1 MWKICLYLIL
11 GIKTYTIFAPIDKS
25 FSDIESDALE
35 KLLSD
40 KTAAE
45 EFAMKHVVPGTL
57 FSAGMRF
64 YQIKDSLLT
73 GKTVILQKT
82 SAGKIKVN
90 DAQMISSNIPATN
103 GVIHALDGVLS
114 WAKHTAPSLSRH

>member
-1 MWKICLYLIL
+1 METDVLERLL
-11 GIKTYTIFAPIDKS
+11 HDK
-25 FSDIESDALE
+25 D
-35 KLLSD
+35 
-40 KTAAE
+40 TAE

-73 GKTVILQKT
+73 GKTVVLQKT

-90 DAQMISSNIPATN
+90 DAQMITSNIPATN
-103 GVIHALDGVLS
+103 GVIHAIDGIL
-114 WAKHTAPSLSRH
+114 A

>member
-1 MWKICLYLIL
+1 M
-11 GIKTYTIFAPIDKS
+11 
-25 FSDIESDALE
+25 LE

-45 EFAMKHVVPGTL
+45 EFAMKHVVSGTL

-90 DAQMISSNIPATN
+90 NAQMISSNIPATN

-114 WAKHTAPSLSRH
+114 